1 MRTARLLPFA
11 MLGLGLHLAA
21 CTNHPPAEPWVR
33 PDGAP
38 PTATDTSY
46 CRQEARRQA
55 NILYPSQP
63 ANDARGLPRTTDQR
77 NFPAEIRFY
86 EQCMTRLGYRRA
98 GVPAAAPAPA
108 R

>member
-1 MRTARLLPFA
+1 MRTSRLLPFA
-11 MLGLGLHLAA
+11 IVALGFQLSA
-21 CTNHPPAEPWVR
+21 CASQPPAEPWAR

-38 PTATDTSY
+38 PSATDTSY

-55 NILYPSQP
+55 NILYPAQP
-63 ANDARGLPRTTDQR
+63 ASEARGLPRTTDQR

-86 EQCMTRLGYRRA
+86 EQCMTRRGYVRA
-98 GVPAAAPAPA
+98 NTTPA